1 MESISIMR
9 IELNGA
15 WRSALLGSSVI
26 GGEKSIPVIQTDTD
40 SDRESGVGR
49 PRSAGWIIQN

>member
-9 IELNGA
+9 IELNG
-15 WRSALLGSSVI
+15 G
-26 GGEKSIPVIQTDTD
+26 GGEESIPVIQTDTD

-49 PRSAGWIIQN
+49 APRGG